1 MGKLKLKLKLVVF
14 ELIFRVLGSLFGET
28 FGAIFLFFSVTYVKI
43 KSSPRTLAKEAFYAS
58 LFFIT
63 FLISFSV
70 LLNILLPYSE
80 IAGNFTFVSFLV
92 FELIFGM
99 IFPCY
104 FICCTPSLKKY
115 VQKLWSKVPKRCKNR
130 IDVVQN
136 EI

>member
-1 MGKLKLKLKLVVF
+1 MKLF
-14 ELIFRVLGSLFGET
+14 FAFIFRVLGSLFGET

-43 KSSPRTLAKEAFYAS
+43 KSSPKTFAKEAFYAS
-58 LFFIT
+58 LIFIT

-70 LLNILLPYSE
+70 VLNILLPYSE

-115 VQKLWSKVPKRCKNR
+115 VQKLWSKIPKCCRNR
-130 IDVVQN
+130 VGVDAN
-136 EI
+136 